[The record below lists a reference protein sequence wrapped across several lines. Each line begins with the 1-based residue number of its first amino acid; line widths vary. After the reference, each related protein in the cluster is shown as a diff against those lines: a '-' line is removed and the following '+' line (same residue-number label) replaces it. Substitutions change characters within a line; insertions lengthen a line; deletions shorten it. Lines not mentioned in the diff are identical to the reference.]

1 MVMKII
7 DWSKKWEKLGRI
19 TKNGHRLFKE
29 NSTGRFAIADNS
41 GDWPDT
47 TEDGV
52 LYVDGSRPITSYVVG
67 DHVSYTVPLFHPS
80 GEKTYTGTDLRGAL
94 RVCEVCGNKL
104 APVEEIRELML
115 AVVEGRVALNG

>member
-1 MVMKII
+1 MRIT
-7 DWSKKWEKLGRI
+7 DWSKKWEMFGRI
-19 TKNGHRLFKE
+19 TRNGHRLFKE

-52 LYVDGSRPITSYVVG
+52 LYVDGSSPITSHGGGDYVL
-67 DHVSYTVPLFHPS
+67 YTVPLFYPS

-104 APVEEIRELML
+104 APVEEIRELMR
-115 AVVEGRVALNG
+115 AVIEGKVALNG